1 MRTSQAMRRLIAGLA
16 TASVVSAPNYALAD
30 EGGISV
36 YLPGF
41 YGSFAAAPTEPGWAM
56 SAVYYHTSVDA
67 GANQAFRV
75 EGAEKSTSVSRDEAM
90 RFSLYPHIHSRNR
103 YWATRRRRSA
113 CSFRSSIAG
122 HRSMPL

>member
-1 MRTSQAMRRLIAGLA
+1 MRTSQATRRLVAGLA
-16 TASVVSAPNYALAD
+16 TASVVSAPNYAVAD

-67 GANQAFRV
+67 GANQAFPRGGRGEV
-75 EGAEKSTSVSRDEAM
+75 DLGIEGRSDAV
-90 RFSLYPHIHSRNR
+90 FFVPHIHSRNR